1 VEYRLAKTGSSLSG
15 VGSSARAGCARL
27 VDQAAD

>member
-1 VEYRLAKTGSSLSG
+1 MAEIFGSSLSG